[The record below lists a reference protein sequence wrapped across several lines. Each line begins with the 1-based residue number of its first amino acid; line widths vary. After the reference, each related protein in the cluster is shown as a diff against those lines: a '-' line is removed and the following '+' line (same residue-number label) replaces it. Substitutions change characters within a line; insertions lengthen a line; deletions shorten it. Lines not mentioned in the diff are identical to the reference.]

1 MKTHDRPCA
10 AIVTGASSGIGA
22 AVALAL
28 ARRGVDVLID
38 YARQREAA
46 EAVAAACRAEGV
58 RAVARQG
65 DVAADADCRALAAAA
80 VAEFGRIDYLV
91 NNAGV
96 SKFVAHANLDG
107 LDAVDFERIFAVN
120 VVGAFQMLRAALPAL
135 RASGRGAVVNVA
147 SIAGTCGIGSSVA
160 YASSKAALLSLTV
173 SLARALA
180 PEVRVNA
187 VAPGFVDT
195 PWHAAGM
202 GEERY
207 HKAVALVAS
216 GTPLKAVTQPV
227 DVAEPI
233 VWLLEGAGHVTGEAL
248 HVDAGLHLRMGQF
261 A

>member
-1 MKTHDRPCA
+1 MTERDRA

-22 AVALAL
+22 AVALEL
-28 ARRGVDVLID
+28 ARRGVDVLVD
-38 YARQREAA
+38 YVSNRDGA
-46 EAVAAACRAEGV
+46 EAVAAACRAQGV
-58 RAVARQG
+58 RAGVARG

-80 VAEFGRIDYLV
+80 LAQFGRIDYLV

-107 LDAVDFERIFAVN
+107 LQAVDFERIFAVN
-120 VVGAFQMLRAALPAL
+120 VTGAFQMTRAALPAL

-160 YASSKAALLSLTV
+160 YAASKAALLSLTV
-173 SLARALA
+173 TLARALA
-180 PEVRVNA
+180 PDVRVNA

-195 PWHAAGM
+195 PWHLAGM
-202 GEERY
+202 GAERY
-207 HKAVALVAS
+207 RTALAHVGE
-216 GTPLKAVTQPV
+216 GTPLKAVTQPA
-227 DVAEPI
+227 DVADPV
-233 VWLLEGAGHVTGEAL
+233 VWLLEHAGHVTGEVL

>member
-1 MKTHDRPCA
+1 MTMTPPSRA

-22 AVALAL
+22 AVAVEL
-28 ARRGVDVLID
+28 ARRGVAVLVN
-38 YARQREAA
+38 YAQNAA
-46 EAVAAACRAEGV
+46 GADEIAAQCRGRGA
-58 RAVARQG
+58 RARAAPG
-65 DVAADADCRALAAAA
+65 DVAIDADCRRLAATAS
-80 VAEFGRIDYLV
+80 AEFGRLDYLV

-96 SKFVAHANLDG
+96 SKFVQHSNLDG
-107 LDAVDFERIFAVN
+107 LDAADFQRIFAVN
-120 VVGAFQMLRAALPAL
+120 VIGAFQMVRAALPSL

-160 YASSKAALLSLTV
+160 YAASKAAMLNMTV
-173 SLARALA
+173 TLARALA

-195 PWHAAGM
+195 PWHVARM

-207 HKAVALVAS
+207 QKARASVAE
-216 GTPLKAVTQPV
+216 GTPLRAVTAAA
-227 DVAEPI
+227 DVADPV
-233 VWLLEGAGHVTGEAL
+233 VWLLEQAGHVTGEAL

>member
-1 MKTHDRPCA
+1 MKTESRA

-22 AVALAL
+22 AVAVEL
-28 ARRGVDVLID
+28 ARRGVGVLVNYVQNRD
-38 YARQREAA
+38 GA
-46 EAVAAACRAEGV
+46 EAVVAECREHGV
-58 RAVARQG
+58 RAAIAQG

-80 VAEFGRIDYLV
+80 LAGFGRIDYLV

-96 SKFVAHANLDG
+96 SKFVPHAKLDG
-107 LDAVDFERIFAVN
+107 LEAVDFARIFAVN
-120 VVGAFQMLRAALPAL
+120 VTGAFQMIRAALPAL
-135 RASGRGAVVNVA
+135 TASGRGAVVNVA

-160 YASSKAALLSLTV
+160 YAASKAALLNMTV

-180 PEVRVNA
+180 PAVRVNA

-195 PWHAAGM
+195 PWHVAGM
-202 GEERY
+202 GPERY
-207 HKAVALVAS
+207 RKALANVAE
-216 GTPLKAVTQPV
+216 GTPLKAVTQPA

-233 VWLLEGAGHVTGEAL
+233 VWLLERAGHVTGEAL

>member
-1 MKTHDRPCA
+1 MTDSTRA

-22 AVALAL
+22 AVAVEL
-28 ARRGVDVLID
+28 ARRGVGVRGD
-38 YARQREAA
+38 YATNRDGA
-46 EAVAAACRAEGV
+46 EAVAAACRAHGV
-58 RAVARQG
+58 RARTVAA

-80 VAEFGRIDYLV
+80 LAEFGRIDYLV

-96 SKFVAHANLDG
+96 SKFVAHSNLDG
-107 LDAVDFERIFAVN
+107 LDAIDFGRIFAIN
-120 VVGAFQMLRAALPAL
+120 VTGAFQMVRATLPAL

-147 SIAGTCGIGSSVA
+147 SIAGSCGIGSSVA
-160 YASSKAALLSLTV
+160 YAASKAALLSLTV
-173 SLARALA
+173 TLARALA

-195 PWHAAGM
+195 PWHVAGM
-202 GEERY
+202 GPERY
-207 HKAVALVAS
+207 RKALANVAE
-216 GTPLKAVTQPV
+216 GTPLKAVTQPA

-233 VWLLEGAGHVTGEAL
+233 VWLLEHAAHVTGEAV

>member
-1 MKTHDRPCA
+1 MTAQTRA

-22 AVALAL
+22 AVAVEL
-28 ARRGVDVLID
+28 ARRGVDVVVN
-38 YARQREAA
+38 YVQNRAGA
-46 EAVAAACRAEGV
+46 EAVAAECRARGV
-58 RAVARQG
+58 RAAVAQG

-80 VAEFGRIDYLV
+80 LADFGRIDYLV

-96 SKFVAHANLDG
+96 SKFVAHSNLDG
-107 LDAVDFERIFAVN
+107 LEAIDFARIFSIN
-120 VVGAFQMLRAALPAL
+120 VTGAFQMLRAALPAL

-160 YASSKAALLSLTV
+160 YAASKAALLSLTV
-173 SLARALA
+173 TLARALA

-195 PWHAAGM
+195 PWHLAGL
-202 GEERY
+202 GPDRY
-207 HKAVALVAS
+207 RKALANVS
-216 GTPLKAVTQPV
+216 EGTPLKAVTQPA
-227 DVAEPI
+227 DVADPV
-233 VWLLEGAGHVTGEAL
+233 VWLLEHAAHVTGEAL

>member
-1 MKTHDRPCA
+1 MTAQTRA

-22 AVALAL
+22 AVAVEL
-28 ARRGVDVLID
+28 ARRGVDVVVN
-38 YARQREAA
+38 YVQNRAGA
-46 EAVAAACRAEGV
+46 EAVAAECRARGV
-58 RAVARQG
+58 RAAVAQG

-80 VAEFGRIDYLV
+80 LADFGRIDYLV

-96 SKFVAHANLDG
+96 SKFVAHSNLDG
-107 LDAVDFERIFAVN
+107 LEAIDFARIFSIN
-120 VVGAFQMLRAALPAL
+120 VTGAFQMLRAALPAL

-160 YASSKAALLSLTV
+160 YAASKAALLSLTV
-173 SLARALA
+173 TLARALA

-195 PWHAAGM
+195 PWHLAGL
-202 GEERY
+202 GPDRY
-207 HKAVALVAS
+207 RKALATVS
-216 GTPLKAVTQPV
+216 EGTPLKAVTQPA
-227 DVAEPI
+227 DVADPV
-233 VWLLEGAGHVTGEAL
+233 VWLLEHAAHVTGEAL

>member
-1 MKTHDRPCA
+1 MNSSSRA
-10 AIVTGASSGIGA
+10 AIITGASSGIGA
-22 AVALAL
+22 AVAVEL
-28 ARRGVDVLID
+28 ARRGVDVLVN
-38 YARQREAA
+38 YARNRDGA
-46 EAVAAACRAEGV
+46 EAVAATCRGHGV
-58 RAVARQG
+58 RAGVARG

-80 VAEFGRIDYLV
+80 LAEFGRIDFLV

-107 LDAVDFERIFAVN
+107 LDAVDFARIFSVN
-120 VVGAFQMLRAALPAL
+120 VTGAFQMVRAALPGL

-160 YASSKAALLSLTV
+160 YAASKAALLSLTV
-173 SLARALA
+173 TLARALA
-180 PEVRVNA
+180 PAVRVNA

-195 PWHAAGM
+195 PWHVAGM
-202 GEERY
+202 GPARY
-207 HKAVALVAS
+207 QKALANVS
-216 GTPLKAVTQPV
+216 EGTPLQAVTQPA

-233 VWLLEGAGHVTGEAL
+233 AWLLLNAGHVTGEAL

>member
-1 MKTHDRPCA
+1 MTTTTRA

-22 AVALAL
+22 AVALEL
-28 ARRGVDVLID
+28 ARRGVDVLVN
-38 YARQREAA
+38 YVQNRAGA
-46 EAVAAACRAEGV
+46 ETVAAQCRAQGV
-58 RAVARQG
+58 RAAVAQG

-80 VAEFGRIDYLV
+80 LADFGRIDYLV

-107 LDAVDFERIFAVN
+107 LEATDFARIFSIN
-120 VVGAFQMLRAALPAL
+120 VSGAFQMLRAALPAL

-160 YASSKAALLSLTV
+160 YAASKAALLSLTTT
-173 SLARALA
+173 LARALA
-180 PEVRVNA
+180 PAVRVNA

-195 PWHAAGM
+195 PWHLAGL
-202 GEERY
+202 GPDRY
-207 HKAVALVAS
+207 QKALANVRA
-216 GTPLKAVTQPV
+216 GTPLRAVTQPA
-227 DVAEPI
+227 DVADPI
-233 VWLLEGAGHVTGEAL
+233 VWLLEHAAHVTGEAL

>member
-1 MKTHDRPCA
+1 MNTESRA

-22 AVALAL
+22 AVAVEL
-28 ARRGVDVLID
+28 ARRGVGVLVN
-38 YARQREAA
+38 YARNRDGA
-46 EAVAAACRAEGV
+46 EAVAAECREHGV
-58 RAVARQG
+58 RAAIAQG

-80 VAEFGRIDYLV
+80 LAAFGRIDYLV

-96 SKFVAHANLDG
+96 SKFVPHAKLDG
-107 LDAVDFERIFAVN
+107 LEAVDFARIFAVN
-120 VVGAFQMLRAALPAL
+120 VTGAFQMIRAALPAL
-135 RASGRGAVVNVA
+135 TAGGGAVVNVA

-160 YASSKAALLSLTV
+160 YAASKAALLNMTV

-180 PEVRVNA
+180 PAVRVNA

-195 PWHAAGM
+195 PWHVAGM
-202 GEERY
+202 GPERY
-207 HKAVALVAS
+207 RKALANVAE
-216 GTPLKAVTQPV
+216 GTPLMAVTQPA

-233 VWLLEGAGHVTGEAL
+233 VWLLQHAGHVTGEAL